1 MRGVYEYP
9 AGSEVWYIH
18 YFAAG
23 KRHREKV
30 GASRTR
36 SNFIRSE
43 KRTLL
48 LVGSFPSFA
57 IAVRLP

>member
-30 GASRTR
+30 GRKSDAINLSDQKSGRYCWSEASRA
-36 SNFIRSE
+36 SQ
-43 KRTLL
+43 
-48 LVGSFPSFA
+48 
-57 IAVRLP
+57 